1 MQILLEIIFILT
13 AFLSVMPAIHMFR
26 NRRDQKYACLKVLI
40 YATFLWTLLMMVERI
55 SSNHYVIYYASM
67 MGYPLKMLFAS
78 LMLCTVFQYVEKKFP
93 KPLIFMLGGF
103 VVADFVFAVSNS
115 FTKALLEL
123 SVNELQTFSDLYS
136 ANQGTLF
143 IYHLVITYVIALTA
157 IILLFVFL
165 SQKQGIR
172 QYKSVTKM
180 MVISVIC
187 VLLFN
192 SLQLFVF
199 DINIDLT
206 YISLV
211 IVAYSLYE
219 AIYRRDMI
227 FNLRTSGRS
236 EILANMRELYIL
248 TDDQKRIIE
257 ISPVLLEKYDLT
269 EQDILGNPLSSI
281 LEKLS
286 DKVSFYEALTI
297 DEDDAS
303 NKDRYHLREKEFR
316 LQGFREKGH
325 MILLYDETQ
334 VYDLLRE
341 LNRLSN
347 YDAMTGLN
355 NRNYIEHKLASITDT
370 KHLGVFSIDL
380 NGLKTNNDYLGHER
394 GDYLLKSVAT
404 KLKQCFKQ
412 VKEKE
417 IARIGGDEFLVMTH
431 DLSPLEM
438 ERYMSE
444 LIKITENDDI
454 MQEISISVGLACDQS
469 GLKNIYQLIKEADD
483 QMYNM
488 KAITSKNYQE
498 RLIDYIKMQDK
509 YIR

>member
-1 MQILLEIIFILT
+1 ML
-13 AFLSVMPAIHMFR
+13 
-26 NRRDQKYACLKVLI
+26 
-40 YATFLWTLLMMVERI
+40 
-55 SSNHYVIYYASM
+55 
-67 MGYPLKMLFAS
+67 GYPLKMIFAS

-93 KPLIFMLGGF
+93 KGLLFVLGGL
-103 VVADFVFAVSNS
+103 VLADFVFAVSNS
-115 FTKALLEL
+115 LTQALLEL
-123 SVNELQTFSDLYS
+123 SVHDLNTFNDLYTAS
-136 ANQGTLF
+136 HGPIF
-143 IYHLVITYVIALTA
+143 IYHLVITYVIALSA
-157 IILLFVFL
+157 IVLLFVFL
-165 SQKQGIR
+165 AKKQGIR

-180 MVISVIC
+180 MALSVFF

-199 DINIDLT
+199 EINIDLT

-211 IVAYSLYE
+211 IVAYSLYD
-219 AIYRRDMI
+219 AIYRQDMI

-248 TDDQKRIIE
+248 TDDQKRVIE
-257 ISPVLLEKYDLT
+257 ISPLLLEKYHLS
-269 EQDILGNPLSSI
+269 ESEIIGNPFSFI
-281 LEKLS
+281 IEKLS
-286 DKVSFYEALTI
+286 DQVSFYESLHI
-297 DEDDAS
+297 EEDDATE
-303 NKDRYHLREKEFR
+303 KDRYHLREKEFQ
-316 LQGFREKGH
+316 LQGIREKGH

-334 VYDLLRE
+334 VYVLLRE

-347 YDAMTGLN
+347 FDAMTGLN
-355 NRNYIEHKLASITDT
+355 NRNYIEHKLTSITDT

-417 IARIGGDEFLVMTH
+417 IARIGGDEFLVITH
-431 DLSPLEM
+431 HLSPLEM
-438 ERYMSE
+438 EKYMSD

-469 GLKNIYQLIKEADD
+469 GIKNIYQLIKEADD
-483 QMYNM
+483 QMYHM